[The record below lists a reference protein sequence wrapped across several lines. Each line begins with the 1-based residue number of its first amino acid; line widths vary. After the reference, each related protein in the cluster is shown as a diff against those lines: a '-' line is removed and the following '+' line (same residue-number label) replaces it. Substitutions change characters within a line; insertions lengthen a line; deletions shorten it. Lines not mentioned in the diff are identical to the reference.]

1 MRKTGL
7 IPVLLLMTLLVL
19 AGCGGKNQVSE
30 AVTHPEETVQKNFTE
45 DLEETNE
52 PKKVEELSNEDE
64 ISETEDEI
72 FKNEEDQ
79 NIIEQPAFSQWE
91 SGPYLGKLVEG
102 IDLPLPVMVMVENSP
117 AARPQIGLDQAS
129 IVYEFLVEGGITRFL
144 ALYYENF
151 PAKVGPVRS
160 TRPYFID
167 TALEYDALLLHV
179 GASAEGF
186 HLLETSGIAHLDQ
199 ISDGAYYFRD
209 YSRRAPHNVYTGK
222 SILENLWDDPSIR
235 EDVKSRFPYQIIGLV
250 NQATVRKADDI
261 KIHYWGGYTVGYKY
275 DEKKGEYLRFIDGF
289 PHLLEGGKKIYAD
302 NIFVQYVDTN
312 IIDDEGR
319 LNMETVGTG
328 KALLFKDG
336 FIFLG
341 NWSKEKGEKTYFLD
355 DRGNEWQINPG
366 QTWIQVVPLSV
377 KVDF

>member
-1 MRKTGL
+1 MGCKDMRKKGL
-7 IPVLLLMTLLVL
+7 IPVLLLMALLVL
-19 AGCGGKNQVSE
+19 SGCGGKDQISE
-30 AVTHPEETVQKNFTE
+30 TVTHPEETVQKNTAE
-45 DLEETNE
+45 DLEDTDGQKE
-52 PKKVEELSNEDE
+52 VEEVSNEEE
-64 ISETEDEI
+64 ILD
-72 FKNEEDQ
+72 NREDQ
-79 NIIEQPAFSQWE
+79 NVTEKPVIPQFE

-102 IDLPLPVMVMVENSP
+102 IDLPRPVMVMIENSP

-129 IVYEFLVEGGITRFL
+129 VVYEFLVEGGITRFL
-144 ALYYENF
+144 ALFYETF

-199 ISDGAYYFRD
+199 ISDGAYYLRNN
-209 YSRRAPHNVYTGK
+209 SRRAPHNVYTGK
-222 SILENLWDDPSIR
+222 SMLESLWGDSPIR
-235 EDVKSRFPYQIIGLV
+235 EDVESRFPYQIIGLV

-275 DEKKGEYLRFIDGF
+275 DETKGEYLRFIDGF
-289 PHLLEGGKKIYAD
+289 PHLLEGGKKLYAD

-312 IIDDEGR
+312 VKDDEGR
-319 LNMETVGTG
+319 LDMETVGTG

-336 FIFLG
+336 FIFTG
-341 NWSKEKGEKTYFLD
+341 SWSKEEGKKTYFLD

-377 KVDF
+377 KVDY